1 MRKPINNETRLINEI
16 WNRASKELNE
26 RRQLSSPSIYNPL
39 NLDPSKGD
47 HDAHVIEYLKS
58 KANQPAA
65 KPPEGMDPTAA
76 KLTILDP
83 KDLPNATNM
92 RRELGVG
99 VAGMTDQPHGQDDLG
114 AMERDQAETPW
125 SMPDPLKKS
134 LGWNW
139 KDIQKKATET
149 PVVDNNVIDFGDYKE
164 GDEASVVI
172 ELPKPKVTPVTG
184 QDPFEAPHG
193 QDDLGAMERDQAE
206 RMSKTPQIDWAKKL
220 GLGWDWDTIRKNI
233 KNTSAA
239 GSETK
244 IKSDET
250 QPEDVVIPAGGV
262 HPGIIGGDSDLQKS
276 AAENARKEE
285 EKRAEDF
292 HNKWRFSRGE
302 WDGIGVTP
310 SAAGTARAKEE
321 EEAANQPAQPE
332 EPKPNILPVLKSP
345 EEVYA
350 RKLAKQE
357 INADEYKKLMG
368 DDEDNDALEATKK
381 LLDTKVSKGTVSSS
395 ELKPEKKPLT
405 DEEIALKYAAQKEK
419 ATPEQR
425 KQVEDRA
432 KELGVKPWS
441 TEQSVALG
449 QSINQ
454 ANKDIKDIQ
463 DRRAAEGKPPV
474 SSTSSGVSP
483 SQTTSGR
490 ETGMGQGKTAVQ
502 PTRTWDEVAAEHI
515 PERFKNLPI
524 TRRDGKIYA
533 GDIEMTAASQETE
546 NYASDAPSRKQLQ
559 ERVSVNRYANFI
571 TEMARA
577 KKITT
582 PSDGESLFGGVKPK
596 EEPKDPKG
604 SKASESKPK
613 EQPKAKT
620 TEPKTT
626 RTKTTVVA
634 PVKPVEQPQAVIS
647 PAPAPTP
654 SNRPPLTGQIIKA
667 PNWTFSAERP
677 APFRPSVPS
686 GQEMVKSVN
695 WTWGQTNTAPAQP
708 VEPSFNYGAVPG
720 KDTFMQGRDTQTP
733 ITTSAQFTAPSAP
746 AVQPKREGPMQS
758 SNMKNFLASRGKT
771 VAKIGAVGTAALLGT
786 IAAITH
792 TNKTPVTPA
801 QKSAQV
807 STQVNTQDTPRYDFE
822 SIKQKYKKQ

>member
-1 MRKPINNETRLINEI
+1 MRKPINNETQLINEI
-16 WNRASKELNE
+16 WSRGNKELNE
-26 RRQLSSPSIYNPL
+26 KRQVTRPSIYDPL
-39 NLDPSKGD
+39 NLDPSKAD
-47 HDAHVIEYLKS
+47 HDAHVIEYLKN

-76 KLTILDP
+76 RLAATDP

-92 RRELGVG
+92 RRELGLG
-99 VAGMTDQPHGQDDLG
+99 IAGMADQPRGQDDQG
-114 AMERDQAETPW
+114 AMERDEAENSF
-125 SMPDPLKKS
+125 SMPNPLKKS

-139 KDIQKKATET
+139 KDIQKKAAEKN
-149 PVVDNNVIDFGDYKE
+149 DASDDNVIDLSDYKE
-164 GDEASVVI
+164 GDEASTVI

-193 QDDLGAMERDQAE
+193 QDDLGAMKRDQEE
-206 RMSKTPQIDWAKKL
+206 RYSKVNQTDWTKKL

-239 GSETK
+239 GETTK

-262 HPGIIGGDSDLQKS
+262 HPGIIGGDSDVQKS

-285 EKRAEDF
+285 ETRSNEFNK
-292 HNKWRFSRGE
+292 KWRQSRGE
-302 WDGIGVTP
+302 P
-310 SAAGTARAKEE
+310 E
-321 EEAANQPAQPE
+321 NQPTEPE
-332 EPKPNILPVLKSP
+332 QPKPNILPVLKSP

-357 INADEYKKLMG
+357 ISADEYKKLMG

-405 DEEIALKYAAQKEK
+405 DEEIARKYADQKEK

-432 KELGVKPWS
+432 KELGVKPWT
-441 TEQSVALG
+441 TEQSVAVG

-454 ANKDIKDIQ
+454 AKKDIEDIQ
-463 DRRAAEGKPPV
+463 GRRA
-474 SSTSSGVSP
+474 T
-483 SQTTSGR
+483 QTTSGR

-533 GDIEMTAASQETE
+533 GDVEMTAASQETE

-577 KKITT
+577 KKIIP

-596 EEPKDPKG
+596 EQPKEEPKGPKG
-604 SKASESKPK
+604 SNSSESKPK

-647 PAPAPTP
+647 PAPAPTPAPTP

-708 VEPSFNYGAVPG
+708 AEPSFEYGAVPG

-733 ITTSAQFTAPSAP
+733 ISTSAQFTAPSAP
-746 AVQPKREGPMQS
+746 AAQPKREGPMQS
-758 SNMKNFLASRGKT
+758 SNMKNFLASRGKS

-807 STQVNTQDTPRYDFE
+807 ATQVNTQDTPDFE
-822 SIKQKYKKQ
+822 TIKQKYKKH

>member
-1 MRKPINNETRLINEI
+1 
-16 WNRASKELNE
+16 
-26 RRQLSSPSIYNPL
+26 
-39 NLDPSKGD
+39 
-47 HDAHVIEYLKS
+47 
-58 KANQPAA
+58 
-65 KPPEGMDPTAA
+65 
-76 KLTILDP
+76 
-83 KDLPNATNM
+83 
-92 RRELGVG
+92 
-99 VAGMTDQPHGQDDLG
+99 
-114 AMERDQAETPW
+114 MERDEAENPW

-139 KDIQKKATET
+139 KNIQKKAAEKKDTS
-149 PVVDNNVIDFGDYKE
+149 DDNVIDLSDYKE
-164 GDEASVVI
+164 GDEASTVI

-193 QDDLGAMERDQAE
+193 QDDLGAMKRDQEE
-206 RMSKTPQIDWAKKL
+206 RYSKVNQTDWTKKL

-239 GSETK
+239 GETTK

-262 HPGIIGGDSDLQKS
+262 HPGIIGGDSDVQKS

-285 EKRAEDF
+285 ETRSNEFNK
-292 HNKWRFSRGE
+292 KWRQSRGE
-302 WDGIGVTP
+302 P
-310 SAAGTARAKEE
+310 E
-321 EEAANQPAQPE
+321 NQPTEPE
-332 EPKPNILPVLKSP
+332 QPKPNILPVLKSP

-357 INADEYKKLMG
+357 ISADEYKKLMG

-405 DEEIALKYAAQKEK
+405 DEEIARKYADQKEK

-432 KELGVKPWS
+432 KELGVKPWT
-441 TEQSVALG
+441 TEQSVAVG

-454 ANKDIKDIQ
+454 AKKDIEDIQ
-463 DRRAAEGKPPV
+463 GRRA
-474 SSTSSGVSP
+474 T
-483 SQTTSGR
+483 QTTSGR

-577 KKITT
+577 KKIIP

-596 EEPKDPKG
+596 EQPKTTPQKQQPKENPTGPKD
-604 SKASESKPK
+604 SKASE
-613 EQPKAKT
+613 PKASESTTSKT
-620 TEPKTT
+620 TEPKTR

-634 PVKPVEQPQAVIS
+634 PVEPVEQPQAVIS
-647 PAPAPTP
+647 PAPSPTP

-708 VEPSFNYGAVPG
+708 AEPSFEYGAVPG

-733 ITTSAQFTAPSAP
+733 ISTSAQFTAPSAP
-746 AVQPKREGPMQS
+746 AAQPKREGPMQS
-758 SNMKNFLASRGKT
+758 SNMKNFLASRGKS

-807 STQVNTQDTPRYDFE
+807 ATQVNTQDTPDFE
-822 SIKQKYKKQ
+822 TIKQKYKKH

>member
-1 MRKPINNETRLINEI
+1 MRKPINNETQLINEI
-16 WNRASKELNE
+16 WSRGNKELNE
-26 RRQLSSPSIYNPL
+26 RRQLSSPSIYDPL
-39 NLDPSKGD
+39 NLDPSKAD
-47 HDAHVIEYLKS
+47 HDAHVIEYLKN

-76 KLTILDP
+76 RLAATDP

-92 RRELGVG
+92 RRELGLG
-99 VAGMTDQPHGQDDLG
+99 IAGMADQPRGQDDQG
-114 AMERDQAETPW
+114 AMERDEAENSF
-125 SMPDPLKKS
+125 SMPNPLKKS

-139 KDIQKKATET
+139 KDIQKKAAEKN
-149 PVVDNNVIDFGDYKE
+149 DASDDNVIDLSDYKE
-164 GDEASVVI
+164 GDEASTVI

-193 QDDLGAMERDQAE
+193 QDDLGAMKRDQEE
-206 RMSKTPQIDWAKKL
+206 RYSKVNQTDWTKKL

-239 GSETK
+239 GETTK

-262 HPGIIGGDSDLQKS
+262 HPGIIGGDSDVQKS

-285 EKRAEDF
+285 ETRSNEFNK
-292 HNKWRFSRGE
+292 KWRQSRGE
-302 WDGIGVTP
+302 P
-310 SAAGTARAKEE
+310 E
-321 EEAANQPAQPE
+321 NQPTEPE
-332 EPKPNILPVLKSP
+332 QPKPNILPVLKSP

-357 INADEYKKLMG
+357 ISADEYKKLMG
-368 DDEDNDALEATKK
+368 DDEDNGALEATKK

-395 ELKPEKKPLT
+395 ELKPEKKPLS
-405 DEEIALKYAAQKEK
+405 DAEIALKYAAQKEK

-441 TEQSVALG
+441 TEQSVAVG

-474 SSTSSGVSP
+474 PSTPSGVSP

-533 GDIEMTAASQETE
+533 GDVEMTAASQETE

-577 KKITT
+577 KKIIP

-596 EEPKDPKG
+596 EEPKGPKG

-654 SNRPPLTGQIIKA
+654 APTPSNRPPLTGQIIKA

-677 APFRPSVPS
+677 TPFRPSVPS

-708 VEPSFNYGAVPG
+708 AEPSFEYGAVPG

-733 ITTSAQFTAPSAP
+733 ISTSAQFTAPSTP
-746 AVQPKREGPMQS
+746 AAQPKREGPMQS
-758 SNMKNFLASRGKT
+758 SNMKNFLASRGKS

-792 TNKTPVTPA
+792 TNKAPVTPA

-807 STQVNTQDTPRYDFE
+807 ATEVNTEDTPKSFDEWRR
-822 SIKQKYKKQ
+822 KYKH

>member
-1 MRKPINNETRLINEI
+1 MRKPINNETQLINEI

-26 RRQLSSPSIYNPL
+26 RRQLSSPSIYDPL
-39 NLDPSKGD
+39 NLDPSKAD

-76 KLTILDP
+76 KLTTLDP

-114 AMERDQAETPW
+114 AMERAEAETPW

-139 KDIQKKATET
+139 KNIQKKATEKKDT
-149 PVVDNNVIDFGDYKE
+149 SDDNVIDFGNYEE
-164 GDEASVVI
+164 GDEASTVI

-206 RMSKTPQIDWAKKL
+206 RMSKTPQTDWTKKL

-239 GSETK
+239 GETTK

-276 AAENARKEE
+276 AAENTRKQEE
-285 EKRAEDF
+285 TRSSEFNK
-292 HNKWRFSRGE
+292 KWRLSRGE
-302 WDGIGVTP
+302 P
-310 SAAGTARAKEE
+310 ENE
-321 EEAANQPAQPE
+321 PAQPE
-332 EPKPNILPVLKSP
+332 ESKPNILPVLKSP

-357 INADEYKKLMG
+357 ISADEYKKLMG

-405 DEEIALKYAAQKEK
+405 DAEIALKYAAQKEK

-441 TEQSVALG
+441 TEQSVAVG

-474 SSTSSGVSP
+474 SSTPSGVSP

-533 GDIEMTAASQETE
+533 GDVEMTAASQETE

-577 KKITT
+577 KKIIPPT
-582 PSDGESLFGGVKPK
+582 DGGSLFGNVEAKQPNDTK
-596 EEPKDPKG
+596 TTEPKGNATRPNP

-647 PAPAPTP
+647 PAPAPTPAPTP

-708 VEPSFNYGAVPG
+708 AEPSFNYGAVPG